1 MFFDILGCAFFVIAI
16 AYTFSCVGSLF
27 YKKNISSAKIFL
39 MAIGIVGTIACFFI
53 F

>member
-1 MFFDILGCAFFVIAI
+1 MLLNISGCVFMVIAI
-16 AYTFSCVGSLF
+16 AYTFSCIGSLI
-27 YKKNISSAKIFL
+27 YKENISNAKIFL